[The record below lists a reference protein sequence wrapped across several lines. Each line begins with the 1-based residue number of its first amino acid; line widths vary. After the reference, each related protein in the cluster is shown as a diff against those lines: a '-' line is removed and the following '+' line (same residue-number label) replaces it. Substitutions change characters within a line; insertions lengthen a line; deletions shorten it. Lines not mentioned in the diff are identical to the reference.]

1 MKKYTVTIEIE
12 THDILDDKDGIE
24 TAEDLKE
31 MIELETYGQIKVV
44 KIEAKDTEGLQKEEV
59 ETDFGWDCETSPT
72 RKCDYYNPVT
82 GDYDEDCCI
91 YCGEP
96 YERK

>member
-1 MKKYTVTIEIE
+1 MKKYTVTMEIK
-12 THDILDDKDGIE
+12 THDILDWKSGDITAYEIKTLIE
-24 TAEDLKE
+24 F
-31 MIELETYGQIKVV
+31 ETYGQIKVTDI
-44 KIEAKDTEGLQKEEV
+44 KARESEELQKKEV